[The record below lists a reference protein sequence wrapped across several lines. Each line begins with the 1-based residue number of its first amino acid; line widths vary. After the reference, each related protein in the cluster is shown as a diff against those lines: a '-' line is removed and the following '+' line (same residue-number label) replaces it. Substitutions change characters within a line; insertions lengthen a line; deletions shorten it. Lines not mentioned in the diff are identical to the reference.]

1 LTSEAIDPTDIAGE
15 WKASSGDGKAI
26 TLTLADS
33 GGFTWNYEG
42 SAEAKVLSGDWSV
55 DEEGRLVLAS
65 SDVQMVADISLDGGL
80 LRFILA
86 GSPVGDPGLSFQ
98 RP

>member
-1 LTSEAIDPTDIAGE
+1 VSSEAIDPTDIEGE
-15 WKASSGDGKAI
+15 WKASSGEGKAI
-26 TLTLADS
+26 TLTLANNGS
-33 GGFTWNYEG
+33 FTWNYEW
-42 SAEAKVLSGDWSV
+42 STETKVLSGDWSV

-65 SDVQMVADISLDGGL
+65 ADVQMVADISLDGGL

>member
-1 LTSEAIDPTDIAGE
+1 
-15 WKASSGDGKAI
+15 
-26 TLTLADS
+26 
-33 GGFTWNYEG
+33 
-42 SAEAKVLSGDWSV
+42 VLSGDWSV

-65 SDVQMVADISLDGGL
+65 ADVQMVADISLDGGL